1 VQASRKRVC
10 CQPKQFPEPRHLI
23 QMLRQLLVIKPRA
36 QTEIRR
42 YDRTLAMLRGNDA
55 FAFKLQVGSLDRN
68 HADLKRYRELANRG
82 NFLSSGP
89 VTDCHSLLDLFHDLQ
104 VQRSSIG
111 LRDQQVTVHI
121 NILSIH
127 SYKNLSSFFQHTA
140 DHLTSAFLLTSP
152 LVASELIPIFQE
164 EYSAL
169 RPRAPMPPFNIRFR
183 KFVSLNTTIRLR
195 EDQIHV
201 SLSDLL
207 EGAPESVHRA
217 IAHILLAKLYKK
229 PIDRA
234 QNHRYKR
241 FATSAAVMQQTE
253 LTRSRRGSKR
263 YLGPHGRYYNLE
275 EVFDV
280 LNTRFFN
287 GLMGRPQLTW
297 SEALAKRLLG
307 HYDPAHNT
315 IVVSRVFDRPSSP
328 RYAIE
333 YLLYHEML
341 HLKHP
346 VKMNG
351 TRRCVHSAAF
361 KADERQFPQLK
372 EALAFLKRL

>member
-1 VQASRKRVC
+1 LEISAAQDNSRET
-10 CQPKQFPEPRHLI
+10 PES
-23 QMLRQLLVIKPRA
+23 LVSA
-36 QTEIRR
+36 
-42 YDRTLAMLRGNDA
+42 TL
-55 FAFKLQVGSLDRN
+55 
-68 HADLKRYRELANRG
+68 
-82 NFLSSGP
+82 
-89 VTDCHSLLDLFHDLQ
+89 T
-104 VQRSSIG
+104 
-111 LRDQQVTVHI
+111 
-121 NILSIH
+121 
-127 SYKNLSSFFQHTA
+127 
-140 DHLTSAFLLTSP
+140 

-164 EYSAL
+164 EYRAL
-169 RPRAPMPPFNIRFR
+169 RPRAPMPVFSIRFR

-195 EDQIHV
+195 EGQIHA

-207 EGAPESVHRA
+207 EGAPEYVLRA

-229 PIDRA
+229 PVDPT

-253 LTRSRRGSKR
+253 LIRGRRGSKR
-263 YLGPHGRYYNLE
+263 YLGPQGRYYHLE
-275 EVFDV
+275 EVFEA

-297 SEALAKRLLG
+297 SETLAKRSLG

-346 VKMNG
+346 VKMKG

-361 KADERQFPQLK
+361 KADELQFPQLK